1 MPGKMP
7 AASGPAAL
15 CLTVLS
21 GMAALWAMAAPAQ
34 PMPFTPAALP
44 EVLARTEG
52 PETDLGSELALLY
65 AQAEGPADLRFGGSD
80 THSLILAEGDTL
92 AGILRDAGTSAAD
105 AEAAAAALKG
115 VFDLRQLRE
124 GDRVTLTFGHPGGE
138 IRAGSSGADPD
149 GGRVRLMALAFKPDV
164 EREITVSR
172 TASGLFEADIRRAE
186 LAAQLYRASGVIESS
201 LYMSA
206 AASGVPGIVVD
217 RLAEAFTY
225 EVDFQRDIKP
235 GDGFEVFFTRYYDEA
250 GRPVKAGDIL
260 YAELRLGET
269 RKVLYR
275 HSRGP
280 GEAAEYFDEEGR
292 STRRALLKTPI
303 QAARVSSGFGMRRHP
318 ILGYSKMHRGI
329 DFAAPTGTPV
339 RASGA
344 GTIEIAGVNGGYG
357 NYVRIRHTGRYSTA
371 YAHLNTIERG
381 IREGTKVAQGQ
392 LIGTVGSTGLSTG
405 PHLHYEILIDGE
417 QVDPA
422 AVKIDMSEP
431 LKGKSLSAFE
441 KTKRAI
447 DSLMAA
453 TPLNA
458 PVEGGPAVQLVND
471 MRGARQ

>member
-1 MPGKMP
+1 MPK
-7 AASGPAAL
+7 
-15 CLTVLS
+15 
-21 GMAALWAMAAPAQ
+21 
-34 PMPFTPAALP
+34 PFTPVSLPVFAAAGAP
-44 EVLARTEG
+44 ASAMSFEAE
-52 PETDLGSELALLY
+52 AAQLY
-65 AQAEGPADLRFGGSD
+65 AQAEGPQDLSFGGSD
-80 THSLILAEGDTL
+80 TMSLTL
-92 AGILRDAGTSAAD
+92 ADGETLLEALQDAGASAED
-105 AEAAAAALKG
+105 AHAAAGAAKRLY
-115 VFDLRQLRE
+115 DTRQLRD
-124 GDRVTLTFGHPGGE
+124 GHRLTLTFGRPGGE
-138 IRAGSSGADPD
+138 IRTGSADSER
-149 GGRVRLMALAFKPDV
+149 GGVRLMALAFKPDID
-164 EREITVSR
+164 RELTVTR
-172 TASGLFEADIRRAE
+172 TGPGRFEADIRDAE

-201 LYMSA
+201 LYLSA
-206 AASGVPGIVVD
+206 AASGVPGIVID
-217 RLAEAFTY
+217 RLAEAFAY

-235 GDGFEVFFTRYYDEA
+235 GDGFEVFFTRYYDET

-260 YAELRLGET
+260 YAELRLSGE

-292 STRRALLKTPI
+292 STRRSLLKTPI

-344 GTIEIAGVNGGYG
+344 GTIEIAGTNGGYG
-357 NYVRIRHTGRYSTA
+357 NYIRIRHTNRYATA
-371 YAHLNTIERG
+371 YAHLNTIQRG
-381 IREGTKVAQGQ
+381 IREGAKVAQGQ
-392 LIGTVGSTGLSTG
+392 LIGTVGSTGMSTG

-422 AVKIDMSEP
+422 SVKIDMSVP
-431 LKGKSLSAFE
+431 LKGKALAAFE